1 MRAFLKII
9 SIIFTIC
16 ILVGIYAHADEGNK
30 IRIGMSA
37 AFSGPSRDL
46 GYELYNGMNA
56 YFEHVNGSGGINGN
70 RIELIAFD
78 DGYDPIPAINNTLS
92 LIDDE
97 RVFLLV
103 GYVGTPTVTRV
114 LPLLKLFE
122 NRDIYLFFPFTG
134 AEPQRKPPYDEF
146 VFNLRPSYEQET
158 AGLVQ
163 KFTQAGRSKIAV
175 FYQADAYGRSGWDGV
190 RKELG
195 KHGLKIVG
203 EATYK
208 RGEEFSSSFDKQVEI
223 IKRSNPDA
231 VISIGAYEASAG
243 FIRDAR
249 EGGLNVPIA
258 NVSFVGSES
267 MLDLLLQEGERKGK
281 DFTLELINSEVVPN
295 FLDDSIPAVR
305 QYKEIMSRY
314 TSKTPPTLIYEDD
327 QNHFPDGS
335 KEEFGFIG
343 FEGFLN
349 AKLLT
354 EVLRRLGDQPD
365 KSKIAQTVKSI
376 SGYDIGIGEKVSFEP
391 EDNQGLSTVYFN
403 TVKNGRFVPIK
414 DWSKFKK

>member
-1 MRAFLKII
+1 MRAFLKTI
-9 SIIFTIC
+9 SIILSIYF
-16 ILVGIYAHADEGNK
+16 LAGIYTYADEENN

-56 YFEHVNGSGGINGN
+56 YFEQVNRSGGINGKK
-70 RIELIAFD
+70 IELIAFD

-92 LIDDE
+92 LIDRDQ
-97 RVFLLV
+97 VFALL

-146 VFNLRPSYEQET
+146 VFNLRPSYAQET

-163 KFTQAGRSKIAV
+163 KFTEAGRPKIAV

-190 RKELG
+190 RKELDR
-195 KHGLKIVG
+195 HGLKIVG

-208 RGEEFSSSFDKQVEI
+208 RGEEFSSSFDEQVEI

-267 MLDLLLQEGERKGK
+267 MLDLLVQEGERTGK
-281 DFTLELINSEVVPN
+281 DYTLTLINSEVVPN

-305 QYKEIMSRY
+305 EYRDIMSRY
-314 TSKTPPTLIYEDD
+314 TPQNPPTLMFEDG
-327 QNHFPDGS
+327 QNHFPDNRRG
-335 KEEFGFIG
+335 KYGFIG

-354 EVLRRLGDQPD
+354 EVLKRLGDHPD
-365 KSKIAQTVKSI
+365 KSKITQTVETI
-376 SGYDIGIGEKVSFEP
+376 SGYDIGIGEKVSFAP
-391 EDNQGLSTVYFN
+391 GDNQGLSTVYFN
-403 TVKNGRFVPIK
+403 TVENGRFVPIK
-414 DWSKFKK
+414 NWEQFKK